1 MERDAMNTHPISG
14 HAGYAGEATP
24 VRDDPLTRTSGAV
37 ALLGVAFIAVTCLL
51 VQFLRTDLNWV
62 TMSMSIVKGPYGRW
76 VQASFL
82 APAPGIAALAIGWY
96 RALDRRARSVFPLI
110 LFVVAAAALCI
121 TAFFI
126 ADATRWPTTLHGKI
140 HQWAAFGTF
149 ICVTTAALLQSL
161 RLRFDSHWRE
171 QFIEATTIASV
182 SVVYFWVYALSP
194 IPRGVGEKAV
204 IALVLLWLWRA
215 SWWLV
220 RCAPGD
226 RHRVATMR

>member
-1 MERDAMNTHPISG
+1 MNTHPISG

-62 TMSMSIVKGPYGRW
+62 TMSMSIYVKGPYGRW
-76 VQASFL
+76 VQASFF
-82 APAPGIAALAIGWY
+82 APAPGIAALGIGWY
-96 RALDRRARSVFPLI
+96 RALDRRARSVIPLI

-126 ADATRWPTTLHGKI
+126 ADATRWPVTLHGKV
-140 HQWAAFGTF
+140 HQWAAFATF
-149 ICVTTAALLQSL
+149 LCVTTAALLQSL
-161 RLRFDSHWRE
+161 RLRLDPRWRAH
-171 QFIEATTIASV
+171 FIEATAIASAC
-182 SVVYFWVYALSP
+182 VVYFWIYALSP
-194 IPRGVGEKAV
+194 IPRGMGEKVV

-215 SWWLV
+215 SWWLA
-220 RCAPGD
+220 RPLTGNAGISQ
-226 RHRVATMR
+226 R